1 MEIKINLRDAA
12 LVVGGIAAGLLA
24 SSALINKAKK
34 DIKKEVVSE
43 TTKIIKKEILDEI
56 KAKDIIDEIKTEMK
70 TDINKKL
77 VDDILRESKDNMT
90 NFISTVNR
98 KIDGLESKIKDL
110 ESEIEEAT
118 ESVLDIDTR
127 IGKIISNIVRKVVK
141 GDDEIEIEV

>member
-43 TTKIIKKEILDEI
+43 TTKTIKKEILDEI
-56 KAKDIIDEIKTEMK
+56 KDKDIIEEIKTEMK

-98 KIDGLESKIKDL
+98 KVDGLESKIKDL

>member
-43 TTKIIKKEILDEI
+43 TTKTIKKEILDEI

-98 KIDGLESKIKDL
+98 KVDGLESKIKDL

>member
-43 TTKIIKKEILDEI
+43 TTKTIKKEILDEI
-56 KAKDIIDEIKTEMK
+56 KTKDIIDEIKTEMK
-70 TDINKKL
+70 TDINKNL

-98 KIDGLESKIKDL
+98 KVDGLESKIKDL

>member
-43 TTKIIKKEILDEI
+43 TTKTIKKEILDEI

-98 KIDGLESKIKDL
+98 KVDGLESNIKDL